1 MHRVAGGRAESN
13 SPQLLVP
20 HSPAPAPGAGASTA
34 HSRSVPMVRGPDRPR
49 GLPPCASPRVVSP
62 WWKPREV
69 CVYPARSAPP
79 RPAPT
84 SKMVALQSGRGLRPL
99 VSGRCGLDGR
109 VEVRAPLWVSPLTVP
124 TDAVLEPGSAVHLA
138 RPAYLRGLLQGE
150 RSMGNS
156 RPGGLAPG
164 VGDMTWGSP
173 LVSGRGK
180 SWPRFFS
187 EPGGPS
193 PSGQGE
199 QASDLRG
206 SACASLHRP
215 PQGLAVTAHR

>member
-1 MHRVAGGRAESN
+1 MHRIAGGGAESN
-13 SPQLLVP
+13 SPHLLAP
-20 HSPAPAPGAGASTA
+20 HSPAPEPGASTA
-34 HSRSVPMVRGPDRPR
+34 HSRPVTMVRGPDRPR

-84 SKMVALQSGRGLRPL
+84 SKMVAFHGGRGLRPL

-109 VEVRAPLWVSPLTVP
+109 VEVRAPVWVSPLTVP

-150 RSMGNS
+150 RSMGT
-156 RPGGLAPG
+156 RDLGVWHLG
-164 VGDMTWGSP
+164 VGT
-173 LVSGRGK
+173 
-180 SWPRFFS
+180 
-187 EPGGPS
+187 
-193 PSGQGE
+193 
-199 QASDLRG
+199 
-206 SACASLHRP
+206 
-215 PQGLAVTAHR
+215 